1 MKLLRIQKRLERMKK
16 LKRAYKIEINPT
28 NEQKSK
34 IHRTIGASRFIYNFY
49 IARNK
54 EIYKREGKFVSGMD
68 FSKWLNNEYI
78 PNNQE
83 MNWIKEVSSKATKQA
98 IMNGDKAF
106 RDFFKKS
113 KGFPKFKKKKNQ
125 DVKAYFP
132 KNNKT
137 DWTLERHRVKI
148 PTLGW
153 IRLKEFGYIPIN
165 SIVKSGTVSQKADRY
180 YVSILVE
187 ENNEEVYECT
197 NEGIGIDLGIKEFAI
212 CSNGN
217 KFKNINRTYTVK
229 KLEKNLK
236 REQRKLSK
244 KYESLKFIYK
254 KERRATGQNIQKQ
267 VVKVQKLHQKL
278 RNIRTDY
285 INKIV
290 SSIIKQKPSYITIE
304 DLAVS
309 NMLKNKHLSKA
320 IASQKFFEFKTK
332 LMSKCKQNNIELRI
346 VDRFYPSS
354 KTCSNCG
361 KIKKDLKLSDRI
373 YKCDCGFT
381 IDRDL
386 NASINLKNAKEY
398 KIA

>member
-1 MKLLRIQKRLERMKK
+1 M
-16 LKRAYKIEINPT
+16 KRAYKIEINPT

-34 IHRTIGASRFIYNFY
+34 IHQTIGVSRFIYNFY

-54 EIYKREGKFVSGMD
+54 EIYEREGKFVSGMD

-83 MNWIKEVSSKATKQA
+83 MKWIKEVSSKATKQA

-106 RDFFKKS
+106 RDFFKKA
-113 KGFPKFKKKKNQ
+113 KGFPRFKKKKNQ

-137 DWTLERHRVKI
+137 DWTIERHRVKI

-153 IRLKEFGYIPIN
+153 VRLKEFGYIPIN
-165 SIVKSGTVSQKADRY
+165 SMVKSGIVSKKADRY

-187 ENNEEVYECT
+187 ERDIKISNTNNE
-197 NEGIGIDLGIKEFAI
+197 GLGIDLGIKEFVV
-212 CSNGN
+212 CSDGI
-217 KFKNINRTYTVK
+217 KFKNINKTLTVK
-229 KLEKNLK
+229 KIEKKLK
-236 REQRKLSK
+236 REQRKLSR
-244 KYESLKFIYK
+244 KYESLKTRNKNIR
-254 KERRATGQNIQKQ
+254 EGRATSQNIQKQ
-267 VVKVQKLHQKL
+267 IVKVQKLHQRL
-278 RNIRTDY
+278 TNIRTDY
-285 INKIV
+285 INKTVANIV
-290 SSIIKQKPSYITIE
+290 KQKPSYITIE
-304 DLAVS
+304 DLNVKG
-309 NMLKNKHLSKA
+309 MMKNKHLSKA
-320 IASQKFFEFKTK
+320 IASQKFFEFKNK
-332 LMSKCKQNNIELRI
+332 LVFKCKQNDVELRV

-361 KIKKDLKLSDRI
+361 KVNKDLKLSDRI
-373 YKCDCGFT
+373 YRCNCGLA

>member
-1 MKLLRIQKRLERMKK
+1 M
-16 LKRAYKIEINPT
+16 KRAYKMEINPT
-28 NEQKSK
+28 DEQKSK
-34 IHRTIGASRFIYNFY
+34 IHRTIGVSRFVYNFY

-54 EIYKREGKFVSGMD
+54 EIYERKGKFISGMD

-83 MNWIKEVSSKATKQA
+83 VKWIKEVSSKATKQA

-106 RDFFKKS
+106 RDFFKKA

-153 IRLKEFGYIPIN
+153 VRLKEFGYIPIN
-165 SIVKSGTVSQKADRY
+165 SVVKSGTVSQKADRY

-187 ENNEEVYECT
+187 EDDKKVYKST
-197 NEGIGIDLGIKEFAI
+197 NEGLGIDLGVKEFAV
-212 CSNGN
+212 CSDGS
-217 KFKNINRTYTVK
+217 KFKNINKTSTVK
-229 KLEKNLK
+229 KIEKKLK
-236 REQRKLSK
+236 REQRKLSR
-244 KYESLKFIYK
+244 KYESLKIRNK
-254 KERRATGQNIQKQ
+254 NIKEGRATGQNIQKQ
-267 VVKVQKLHQKL
+267 IVKVQKLHQRL
-278 RNIRTDY
+278 TNIRTDY
-285 INKIV
+285 INKTVFSIV
-290 SSIIKQKPSYITIE
+290 NQKPSYVTIE
-304 DLAVS
+304 YLNVKG
-309 NMLKNKHLSKA
+309 MMKNRHLSKA
-320 IASQKFFEFKTK
+320 IVSQKFFEFKTK

-386 NASINLKNAKEY
+386 NASINLKNAEEY

>member
-1 MKLLRIQKRLERMKK
+1 M
-16 LKRAYKIEINPT
+16 KRAYKIEINPN

-34 IHRTIGASRFIYNFY
+34 IHQTIGVSRFIYNFY
-49 IARNK
+49 IAHNK
-54 EIYKREGKFVSGMD
+54 EVYEKEGKFVSGMD

-78 PNNQE
+78 PNNQDKK
-83 MNWIKEVSSKATKQA
+83 WIKEVSSKATKQA

-106 RDFFKKS
+106 KDFFKKT

-137 DWTLERHRVKI
+137 DWTIERHRVKI

-165 SIVKSGTVSQKADRY
+165 SMVKSGTVSQKADKY

-187 ENNEEVYECT
+187 EDDIQVSKPV
-197 NEGIGIDLGIKEFAI
+197 NEGLGIDLGVKEFAI
-212 CSNGN
+212 CSNGDV
-217 KFKNINRTYTVK
+217 FKNINKTSTVK
-229 KLEKNLK
+229 KVEKKLK
-236 REQRKLSK
+236 REQRKLSR
-244 KYESLKFIYK
+244 KYESLKIRNK
-254 KERRATGQNIQKQ
+254 NIKEGRATRQNIQKQ
-267 VVKVQKLHQKL
+267 VVKVQKLHQRL
-278 RNIRTDY
+278 TNIRTDY
-285 INKIV
+285 INKTI

-304 DLAVS
+304 DLNVKG
-309 NMLKNKHLSKA
+309 MMKNKHLSKA
-320 IASQKFFEFKTK
+320 IASQKFFEFKAK
-332 LMSKCKQNNIELRI
+332 LISKCQENNIELRI

-354 KTCSNCG
+354 KTCSQCG
-361 KIKKDLKLSDRI
+361 KVKKDLKLKDRI
-373 YKCDCGFT
+373 FRCDCGFT

>member
-1 MKLLRIQKRLERMKK
+1 MKK
-16 LKRAYKIEINPT
+16 AYKMEINPT
-28 NEQKSK
+28 DKQKSK
-34 IHRTIGASRFIYNFY
+34 IHRTIGVSRFIYNFY

-54 EIYKREGKFVSGMD
+54 EIYEREGKFVSGMD

-83 MNWIKEVSSKATKQA
+83 MKWIKEVSSKATKQA
-98 IMNGDKAF
+98 IMNGDKSF
-106 RDFFKKS
+106 RDFFKKA

-137 DWTLERHRVKI
+137 DWTIERHRVKI

-153 IRLKEFGYIPIN
+153 IRLKEFGYIPVN

-187 ENNEEVYECT
+187 ETDIKISNPNNEGV
-197 NEGIGIDLGIKEFAI
+197 GIDLGIKEFAV
-212 CSNGN
+212 CSDGI
-217 KFKNINRTYTVK
+217 KFKNINKISTIK
-229 KLEKNLK
+229 KIEKKLK
-236 REQRKLSK
+236 REQRKLSR
-244 KYESLKFIYK
+244 KYESLKIRNK
-254 KERRATGQNIQKQ
+254 NIKEGRATRQNIQKQ
-267 VVKVQKLHQKL
+267 IVKVQKLHQRL
-278 RNIRTDY
+278 TNIRTDY

-304 DLAVS
+304 DLNVKG
-309 NMLKNKHLSKA
+309 MMKNKHLSKA

-332 LMSKCKQNNIELRI
+332 LTVKCKENHIELRI

-354 KTCSNCG
+354 KTCSQCG
-361 KIKKDLKLSDRI
+361 KVKKDLKLSDRI

>member
-1 MKLLRIQKRLERMKK
+1 M
-16 LKRAYKIEINPT
+16 KRAYKVEINPT
-28 NEQKSK
+28 DKQKSK
-34 IHRTIGASRFIYNFY
+34 IHQTIGVSRFVYNFY
-49 IARNK
+49 IAHNK
-54 EIYKREGKFVSGMD
+54 EIYHREGKFVSGMD

-78 PNNQE
+78 PKNQD
-83 MNWIKEVSSKATKQA
+83 MKWIKEVSSKATKQA

-106 RDFFKKS
+106 RDFFKKA

-137 DWTLERHRVKI
+137 DWTLERHKVKI

-153 IRLKEFGYIPIN
+153 VRLKEFGYIPVN
-165 SIVKSGTVSQKADRY
+165 SIVKSGTVSQKADKY

-187 ENNEEVYECT
+187 EDDKKVYKST
-197 NEGIGIDLGIKEFAI
+197 NEGLGIDLGVKEFVV
-212 CSNGN
+212 CSNGI
-217 KFKNINRTYTVK
+217 KFKNINKTSTVK
-229 KLEKNLK
+229 KVEKKLK
-236 REQRKLSK
+236 REQRKLSR
-244 KYESLKFIYK
+244 KYESLKIRNK
-254 KERRATGQNIQKQ
+254 NLKEGRATSQNIQKQ
-267 VVKVQKLHQKL
+267 LVKVQKLHQRL
-278 RNIRTDY
+278 TNIRTDY

-309 NMLKNKHLSKA
+309 NLMKNKHLSKA

-332 LMSKCKQNNIELRI
+332 LMFKCKENHIELRI

-354 KTCSNCG
+354 KTCSSCG
-361 KIKKDLKLSDRI
+361 KVKKDLKISDRV
-373 YKCDCGFT
+373 YKCDCGLT

>member
-1 MKLLRIQKRLERMKK
+1 MKK
-16 LKRAYKIEINPT
+16 AYKIEINPT
-28 NEQKSK
+28 DEQKSK
-34 IHRTIGASRFIYNFY
+34 IHRTIGVSRFIYNFY
-49 IARNK
+49 IAHNK
-54 EIYKREGKFVSGMD
+54 EVYEKEGKFVSGMD

-78 PNNQE
+78 PNNQDKK
-83 MNWIKEVSSKATKQA
+83 WIKEVSSKATKQA

-106 RDFFKKS
+106 KDFFKKA
-113 KGFPKFKKKKNQ
+113 KGFPRFKKKKNQ

-153 IRLKEFGYIPIN
+153 VRLKEFGYIPVN

-187 ENNEEVYECT
+187 ETYIKISNPNNE
-197 NEGIGIDLGIKEFAI
+197 GLGIDLGIKEFAI

-217 KFKNINRTYTVK
+217 KFKNINKTSTVK
-229 KLEKNLK
+229 KVEKKLK
-236 REQRKLSK
+236 REQRKLSR
-244 KYESLKFIYK
+244 KYESLKIRNK
-254 KERRATGQNIQKQ
+254 NIEEGRATRQNIQKQ
-267 VVKVQKLHQKL
+267 VVKVQRLHQRL
-278 RNIRTDY
+278 ANIRTDY
-285 INKIV
+285 INKTV
-290 SSIIKQKPSYITIE
+290 FSIIKQKPSYITIE

-309 NMLKNKHLSKA
+309 NLMKNKHLSKA

-332 LMSKCKQNNIELRI
+332 LMSKCKENNIELRI

-361 KIKKDLKLSDRI
+361 KVKKDLKLSDRI
-373 YKCDCGFT
+373 YKCDCGLI

-386 NASINLKNAKEY
+386 NASINLKNAKKY

>member
-1 MKLLRIQKRLERMKK
+1 M
-16 LKRAYKIEINPT
+16 EINPT
-28 NEQKSK
+28 DEQKSK
-34 IHRTIGASRFIYNFY
+34 IHRTIGVSRFIYNFY
-49 IARNK
+49 IAYNK
-54 EIYKREGKFVSGMD
+54 EIYEREGKFVSGME

-83 MNWIKEVSSKATKQA
+83 INWIKEVSSKANKQA

-106 RDFFKKS
+106 RDFFKKA

-137 DWTLERHRVKI
+137 DWTIERHRVKI
-148 PTLGW
+148 PTLGLV
-153 IRLKEFGYIPIN
+153 RLKEFGYIPVN
-165 SIVKSGTVSQKADRY
+165 SVVKSGTVSQKADRY

-187 ENNEEVYECT
+187 ERDIKISNSNIGMKISNPNNE
-197 NEGIGIDLGIKEFAI
+197 GLGIDLGIKEFVV
-212 CSNGN
+212 CSDGI
-217 KFKNINRTYTVK
+217 KFKNINKTATIK
-229 KLEKNLK
+229 KIEKKLK
-236 REQRKLSK
+236 REQRKLSR
-244 KYESLKFIYK
+244 KYESLKIRNK
-254 KERRATGQNIQKQ
+254 KEKGGNVTRQNIQKQ
-267 VVKVQKLHQKL
+267 IVKVQKLHQRL
-278 RNIRTDY
+278 TNIRTDY
-285 INKIV
+285 INKTV

-309 NMLKNKHLSKA
+309 NLMKNKHLSKA

-332 LMSKCKQNNIELRI
+332 LISKCKQNNIELRI

-354 KTCSNCG
+354 KTCSQCG
-361 KIKKDLKLSDRI
+361 EIKKDLKLSDRV
-373 YKCDCGFT
+373 YKCSCGLV

>member
-1 MKLLRIQKRLERMKK
+1 M
-16 LKRAYKIEINPT
+16 EINPT
-28 NEQKSK
+28 DEQKSK
-34 IHRTIGASRFIYNFY
+34 IHQTIGVSRFIYNFY
-49 IARNK
+49 IAHNK
-54 EIYKREGKFVSGMD
+54 EIYEREGKFVSGMD

-78 PNNQE
+78 PNNQDKK
-83 MNWIKEVSSKATKQA
+83 WIKEVSSKATKQA

-106 RDFFKKS
+106 RDFFKGA
-113 KGFPKFKKKKNQ
+113 KGFPRFKKKKNQ

-137 DWTLERHRVKI
+137 DWTIERHRVKI

-153 IRLKEFGYIPIN
+153 VRLKEFGYIPVN

-180 YVSILVE
+180 YVSILVKE
-187 ENNEEVYECT
+187 RDIKISNSNIGIKISNTNNEGV
-197 NEGIGIDLGIKEFAI
+197 GIDLGIKYFAI

-217 KFKNINRTYTVK
+217 KFKNINKTSTFK
-229 KLEKNLK
+229 KVEKTLK
-236 REQRKLSK
+236 REQRKLSR
-244 KYESLKFIYK
+244 KYESLKIRNK
-254 KERRATGQNIQKQ
+254 NIREGRATSQNIQKQ
-267 VVKVQKLHQKL
+267 IVKVQKLHQRL

-285 INKIV
+285 LNKTVFSIV
-290 SSIIKQKPSYITIE
+290 KQKPSYITIE

-309 NMLKNKHLSKA
+309 NMMKNKHLSKA

-332 LMSKCKQNNIELRI
+332 LMSKCKQNDVELRI

-354 KTCSNCG
+354 KTCSQCG
-361 KIKKDLKLSDRI
+361 KIKKDLKLSNRI
-373 YKCDCGFT
+373 YKCNCGLD

>member
-1 MKLLRIQKRLERMKK
+1 MKK

-28 NEQKSK
+28 DEQKSK
-34 IHRTIGASRFIYNFY
+34 IHQTIGVSRFIYNFY
-49 IARNK
+49 IAHNK
-54 EIYKREGKFVSGMD
+54 EIYEREGKFVSGMD

-78 PNNQE
+78 PNNQDKK
-83 MNWIKEVSSKATKQA
+83 WIKEVSSKATKQA

-153 IRLKEFGYIPIN
+153 VRLKEFGYIPVN

-187 ENNEEVYECT
+187 DDYIEVSKST
-197 NEGIGIDLGIKEFAI
+197 NEGVGIDLGVKEFVV
-212 CSNGN
+212 CSDGI
-217 KFKNINRTYTVK
+217 KFKNINKTSTVK
-229 KLEKNLK
+229 KVEKKLK
-236 REQRKLSK
+236 REQRKLSR
-244 KYESLKFIYK
+244 KYESLKIRNK
-254 KERRATGQNIQKQ
+254 NIKEGRATRQNIQKQ
-267 VVKVQKLHQKL
+267 IVKVQKLHQRL
-278 RNIRTDY
+278 TNIRTDY
-285 INKIV
+285 INKTV

-304 DLAVS
+304 DLNVKG
-309 NMLKNKHLSKA
+309 MMKNKHLSKA

-332 LMSKCKQNNIELRI
+332 LISKCKQNNIELRI

-354 KTCSNCG
+354 KTCSQCG
-361 KIKKDLKLSDRI
+361 KVKKDLKLSDRS
-373 YKCDCGFT
+373 YKCDCGLI

>member
-1 MKLLRIQKRLERMKK
+1 MKK

-28 NEQKSK
+28 DDQKSK
-34 IHRTIGASRFIYNFY
+34 IHQTIGVSRFIYNFY
-49 IARNK
+49 IAHNK
-54 EIYKREGKFVSGMD
+54 EIYEKEGKFVSGMD

-78 PNNQE
+78 PNNQDKK
-83 MNWIKEVSSKATKQA
+83 WIKEVSSKATKQA

-106 RDFFKKS
+106 KDFFKKA
-113 KGFPKFKKKKNQ
+113 KGFPRFKKKKNQ

-153 IRLKEFGYIPIN
+153 VRLKEFGYIPVN

-187 ENNEEVYECT
+187 ETYIKISNPNNE
-197 NEGIGIDLGIKEFAI
+197 GLGIDLGIKEFAI

-217 KFKNINRTYTVK
+217 KFKNINKTSTVK
-229 KLEKNLK
+229 KIEKKLK
-236 REQRKLSK
+236 REQRKLSR
-244 KYESLKFIYK
+244 KYESLKIRNK
-254 KERRATGQNIQKQ
+254 NIKEGRATRQNIQKQ
-267 VVKVQKLHQKL
+267 VVKVQRLHQRL
-278 RNIRTDY
+278 ANIRTDY
-285 INKIV
+285 INKTV
-290 SSIIKQKPSYITIE
+290 FSIIKQKPSYITIE

-309 NMLKNKHLSKA
+309 NMMKNKHLSKA
-320 IASQKFFEFKTK
+320 ISSQKFFEFKTK

>member
-1 MKLLRIQKRLERMKK
+1 MKK

-28 NEQKSK
+28 DEQKSK
-34 IHRTIGASRFIYNFY
+34 IHQTIGVSRFIYNFY
-49 IARNK
+49 IAHNK
-54 EIYKREGKFVSGMD
+54 EIYEREGKFVSGMD

-78 PNNQE
+78 PNNQDKK
-83 MNWIKEVSSKATKQA
+83 WIKEVSSKATKQS

-106 RDFFKKS
+106 KDFFKKA

-153 IRLKEFGYIPIN
+153 VRLKEFGYIPVN

-180 YVSILVE
+180 YVSILVKE
-187 ENNEEVYECT
+187 RDIKISNSNIGIKISNTNNEGV
-197 NEGIGIDLGIKEFAI
+197 GIDLGIKYFAI

-217 KFKNINRTYTVK
+217 KFKNINKTSTVK
-229 KLEKNLK
+229 KVEKTLK
-236 REQRKLSK
+236 REQRKLSR
-244 KYESLKFIYK
+244 KYESLKIRNK
-254 KERRATGQNIQKQ
+254 NIREGRATSQNIQKQ
-267 VVKVQKLHQKL
+267 IVKVQKLHQRL

-285 INKIV
+285 LNKTVFSIV
-290 SSIIKQKPSYITIE
+290 KQKPSYITIE

-309 NMLKNKHLSKA
+309 NMMKNKHLSKA

-332 LMSKCKQNNIELRI
+332 LMSKCKQNDVELRI

-354 KTCSNCG
+354 KTCSQCG
-361 KIKKDLKLSDRI
+361 KIKKDLKLSNRI
-373 YKCDCGFT
+373 YKCNCGLD

>member
-1 MKLLRIQKRLERMKK
+1 MKK

-28 NEQKSK
+28 DEQKSK
-34 IHRTIGASRFIYNFY
+34 IHQTIGVSRFIYNFY

-54 EIYKREGKFVSGMD
+54 EIYEKEGKFVSGMD

-78 PNNQE
+78 PNNQDKK
-83 MNWIKEVSSKATKQA
+83 WIKEVSSKATKQA

-106 RDFFKKS
+106 RDFFKKA
-113 KGFPKFKKKKNQ
+113 KGFPRFKKKKNQ

-137 DWTLERHRVKI
+137 DWTIERHRVKI

-153 IRLKEFGYIPIN
+153 IRLKEFGYIPVN

-187 ENNEEVYECT
+187 ETYIKISNPNNE
-197 NEGIGIDLGIKEFAI
+197 GLGIDLGIKEFAI

-217 KFKNINRTYTVK
+217 KFKNINKTSTIK
-229 KLEKNLK
+229 KVEKKLK
-236 REQRKLSK
+236 REQRKLSR
-244 KYESLKFIYK
+244 KYESLKIRNK
-254 KERRATGQNIQKQ
+254 NIKEGRATRQNIQKQ
-267 VVKVQKLHQKL
+267 IVKVQKLHQRL
-278 RNIRTDY
+278 ANIRTDY
-285 INKIV
+285 INKTV
-290 SSIIKQKPSYITIE
+290 FSIIKQKPSYITIE

-309 NMLKNKHLSKA
+309 NMMKNKHLSKA

-361 KIKKDLKLSDRI
+361 GIKKDLKLSDRI
-373 YKCDCGFT
+373 YKCDCGFN

-386 NASINLKNAKEY
+386 NASINLKNAKKY

>member
-1 MKLLRIQKRLERMKK
+1 M
-16 LKRAYKIEINPT
+16 EINPT
-28 NEQKSK
+28 DEQKSK
-34 IHRTIGASRFIYNFY
+34 IHRTIGVSRFIYNFY
-49 IARNK
+49 IAYNK
-54 EIYKREGKFVSGMD
+54 EIYEREGKFVSGID

-78 PNNQE
+78 PKNQD
-83 MNWIKEVSSKATKQA
+83 MKWIKEVSSKANKQA

-106 RDFFKKS
+106 RDFFKKD

-137 DWTLERHRVKI
+137 DWTIERHRVKI

-153 IRLKEFGYIPIN
+153 VRLKEFDYIPVN
-165 SIVKSGTVSQKADRY
+165 SVVKSGTVSQKADRY

-187 ENNEEVYECT
+187 ERDIKISNSNIGMKISNTNNEGV
-197 NEGIGIDLGIKEFAI
+197 GIDLGIKYFAI

-217 KFKNINRTYTVK
+217 KFKNVNKTATIK
-229 KLEKNLK
+229 KIEKKLK
-236 REQRKLSK
+236 REQRKLSR
-244 KYESLKFIYK
+244 KYESLKIRNK
-254 KERRATGQNIQKQ
+254 KEKGGNVTRQNIQKQ
-267 VVKVQKLHQKL
+267 IVKVQKLHQRL
-278 RNIRTDY
+278 TNIRTDY
-285 INKIV
+285 INKTVFSIV
-290 SSIIKQKPSYITIE
+290 KQKPSYITIE

-309 NMLKNKHLSKA
+309 NMMKNKHLSKA

-332 LMSKCKQNNIELRI
+332 LMSKCKQNDVELRI

-354 KTCSNCG
+354 KTCSHCG
-361 KIKKDLKLSDRI
+361 KIKKDLKLSNRI
-373 YKCDCGFT
+373 YKCNCGLD

>member
-1 MKLLRIQKRLERMKK
+1 MKK

-28 NEQKSK
+28 DDQKSK
-34 IHRTIGASRFIYNFY
+34 IHQTIGVSRFIYNFY
-49 IARNK
+49 IAHNK
-54 EIYKREGKFVSGMD
+54 EIYEKEGKFVSGMD

-78 PNNQE
+78 PNNQDKK
-83 MNWIKEVSSKATKQA
+83 WIKEVSSKATKQA

-106 RDFFKKS
+106 KDFFKKA
-113 KGFPKFKKKKNQ
+113 KGFPRFKKKKNQ

-137 DWTLERHRVKI
+137 DWTFERHRVKI

-153 IRLKEFGYIPIN
+153 IRLKEFGYIPVN

-187 ENNEEVYECT
+187 ETDIKISNPNNEGV
-197 NEGIGIDLGIKEFAI
+197 GIDLGIKEFAV
-212 CSNGN
+212 CSDGI
-217 KFKNINRTYTVK
+217 KFKNINKTSTVK
-229 KLEKNLK
+229 KIEKKLK
-236 REQRKLSK
+236 REQRKLSR
-244 KYESLKFIYK
+244 KYESLKIRNK
-254 KERRATGQNIQKQ
+254 NIKEGRATRQNIQKQ
-267 VVKVQKLHQKL
+267 VVKVQRLHQRL
-278 RNIRTDY
+278 ANIRTDY
-285 INKIV
+285 INKTVFSIV
-290 SSIIKQKPSYITIE
+290 KQKPSYITIE

-309 NMLKNKHLSKA
+309 NMMKNKHLSKA